1 MNGLSIIEAGI
12 FSGITNFVSDRAFE
26 AMGAILLIAVA
37 MLTKKYI
44 LPLLVTAQ
52 AKQTAKHLLIIAD
65 DVTDY
70 FAEKFPGAHWSIW
83 LDRAVDKIIEITG
96 VGRGPATRAAKA
108 SIHRKKEDLISQPS
122 PAKEKI
128 KGRS

>member
-1 MNGLSIIEAGI
+1 MDKLFIIEAGL
-12 FSGITNFVSDRAFE
+12 FSGITNFISNRAFE
-26 AMGAILLIAVA
+26 AMGAILLIAIA

-44 LPLLVTAQ
+44 VPLLVTAQ

-70 FAEKFPGAHWSIW
+70 FAEKFPSAHWSVW

-96 VGRGPATRAAKA
+96 VGRGPAIRAAKA
-108 SIHRKKEDLISQPS
+108 VIHRKKDQPGNQPL
-122 PAKEKI
+122 PAEKKI
-128 KGRS
+128 EGRS